1 MGAEDPGPG
10 AEHGAGLIDSL
21 RNLAS
26 TLVEAVRTR
35 LALLATE
42 IEEERVRLSRLWV
55 LLMVA
60 SVFLTLGMFTLT
72 LFIAVLFWDTQRLL
86 VIGLLAALYLAIGG
100 GVAIAARNMAQGRPK
115 LFSASLDELAKDR
128 DQLKSE

>member
-10 AEHGAGLIDSL
+10 AERSAGLLASL

-26 TLVEAVRTR
+26 TLVEAARTR

-42 IEEERVRLSRLWV
+42 IEEERFWLARLW
-55 LLMVA
+55 LLSLVA
-60 SVFLTLGMFTLT
+60 SIFLMLGMFTLT
-72 LFIAVLFWDTQRLL
+72 VFLIVLFWETQRLL
-86 VIGLLAALYLAIGG
+86 VIGLLAGLYLAIGT
-100 GVAIAARNMAQGRPK
+100 GVAIFARNMAQGRPK